1 MPEIKCRI
9 LCVDDHEDS
18 SQLLKLLLA
27 ESDYEVS
34 IAATMD
40 EAIRF
45 AQATNFDLYVMDKY
59 LPDGSGIDLCR
70 QLAELTPNV
79 PCILY
84 TGDAYEIHRE
94 EALAAGAHAFIPK
107 PDLDALIDAVH
118 KLLSERECA
127 PAA

>member
-1 MPEIKCRI
+1 MSQVKCRI

-34 IAATMD
+34 IAATMN
-40 EAIRF
+40 EAIRL

>member
-34 IAATMD
+34 IAATMN
-40 EAIRF
+40 EAIRL